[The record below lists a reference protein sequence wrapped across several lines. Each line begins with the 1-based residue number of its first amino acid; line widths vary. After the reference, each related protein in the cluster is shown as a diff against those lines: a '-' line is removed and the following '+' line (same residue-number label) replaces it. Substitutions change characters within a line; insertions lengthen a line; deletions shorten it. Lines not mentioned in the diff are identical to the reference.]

1 MPTNSNPNLD
11 RVERAYA
18 AEHNVGRSRAK
29 ESVRQGIG
37 GLMEFHDVGYREGI
51 RLFAEKHGL
60 DVSVE
65 ADRRRRGAVPLQ
77 ELLDAG
83 LIAVGDRLRGY
94 TQKTGR
100 VHARIG
106 PGATIVVDGGHYP
119 DPVAAF
125 AAVGGVAYGVAAWQ
139 KWQHE
144 PSKKA
149 LLQLGQVLIQ
159 KERQE

>member
-1 MPTNSNPNLD
+1 MSDNPNTNLD

-18 AEHNVGRSRAK
+18 AEHNVGRRRAK

-37 GLMEFHDVGYREGI
+37 AIMDFHDVGYREGI
-51 RLFAEKHGL
+51 RLFAEKHGF

-83 LIAVGDRLRGY
+83 LIAVGDKLRGY

-100 VHARIG
+100 IPARVG
-106 PGATIVVDGGHYP
+106 PRGTIVIDGGHYP
-119 DPVAAF
+119 DPVEAIAS
-125 AAVGGVAYGVAAWQ
+125 VGGVAYGVAAWQ

-144 PSKKA
+144 PSKQT
-149 LLQLGQVLIQ
+149 LFQLGQALVQ

>member
-1 MPTNSNPNLD
+1 MSDNPNPNLD

-18 AEHNVGRSRAK
+18 AEHNVGRKRAK
-29 ESVRQGIG
+29 ESVRQGISAI
-37 GLMEFHDVGYREGI
+37 MEFHDVGYREGI
-51 RLFAEKHGL
+51 RLFADKHGF

-65 ADRRRRGAVPLQ
+65 ADRRRRGAVPLP

-100 VHARIG
+100 VLARIG
-106 PGATIVVDGGHYP
+106 PGATIVIDGGHYP
-119 DPVAAF
+119 DPVEAVD
-125 AAVGGVAYGVAAWQ
+125 AVGGVAYGVGAWQ

-144 PSKKA
+144 PSKKT
-149 LLQLGQVLIQ
+149 LFQLGVELVQ